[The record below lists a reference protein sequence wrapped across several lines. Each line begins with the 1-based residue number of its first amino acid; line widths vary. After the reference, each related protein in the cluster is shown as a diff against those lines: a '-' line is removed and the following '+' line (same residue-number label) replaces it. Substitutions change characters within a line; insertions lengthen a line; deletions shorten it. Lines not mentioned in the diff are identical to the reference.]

1 MFAGGGP
8 CYRCLYPQPPAGAA
22 GGCSE
27 AGVVGSVA
35 AILGAWQANE
45 ALKILT
51 RAGAPLYGRLLL
63 FDGAAAGVR
72 ELHFERDPQCAICG
86 DDPAIHELRIAGGGA
101 PDVAEV
107 EVSELDEALR
117 SALLLDIREPHEAV
131 LGSIDGAIAIPFSQL
146 ESRLDELD
154 MHRGYV
160 VACRIGV
167 KSRWAA
173 ERLQAA
179 GAQRV
184 AHLRGG
190 LLAYAAARHAED
202 RIV

>member
-1 MFAGGGP
+1 M
-8 CYRCLYPQPPAGAA
+8 
-22 GGCSE
+22 
-27 AGVVGSVA
+27 
-35 AILGAWQANE
+35 
-45 ALKILT
+45 
-51 RAGAPLYGRLLL
+51 
-63 FDGAAAGVR
+63 
-72 ELHFERDPQCAICG
+72 
-86 DDPAIHELRIAGGGA
+86 
-101 PDVAEV
+101 
-107 EVSELDEALR
+107 
-117 SALLLDIREPHEAV
+117 LDIREPHEAV
-131 LGSIDGAIAIPFSQL
+131 LGSIDGAITIPFSQL